1 MRLLHT
7 IFFMFIGSFI
17 IQYLVMSAIMTNNI
31 SNITFSLGKAYLA
44 TIMGLF
50 MVLIEI
56 AMHDMQYS
64 SFNLQ
69 YYSIFGGLLLLF
81 IYFYRVQYAIKDQ
94 QYLEE
99 MIEHHSMALLTSNQI
114 LKKTDSYNVSK
125 LAKNIIQ
132 TQTDEIME
140 MQGLLKNNYKS
151 E

>member
-17 IQYLVMSAIMTNNI
+17 VQYLAMSAIMTNRF

-50 MVLIEI
+50 MVIIEI
-56 AMHDMQYS
+56 MMHDMQYS

-69 YYSIFGGLLLLF
+69 YYSIFGGLLLVF
-81 IYFYRVQYAIKDQ
+81 IYLYRVQYAIKDQ

-99 MIEHHSMALLTSNQI
+99 MIEHHSMALLTSNEI
-114 LKKTDSYNVSK
+114 LKKTDNYNVSK
-125 LAKNIIQ
+125 LAKNITQ

-140 MQGLLKNNYKS
+140 MKGLLKK
-151 E
+151 

>member
-17 IQYLVMSAIMTNNI
+17 VQYLIMSAIMTNNI
-31 SNITFSLGKAYLA
+31 SNITISLGKAYLA
-44 TIMGLF
+44 TIMSLF

-56 AMHDMQYS
+56 MMHDMQYS

-81 IYFYRVQYAIKDQ
+81 IYLYRVQYAIKDQ

-125 LAKNIIQ
+125 LAKNIVQ
-132 TQTDEIME
+132 TQKDEIME
-140 MQGLLKNNYKS
+140 MKGLLKK
-151 E
+151 

>member
-17 IQYLVMSAIMTNNI
+17 IQYLIMSAIMTNNI
-31 SNITFSLGKAYLA
+31 SNITISLGKAYLA

-56 AMHDMQYS
+56 MMHDMQYN

-69 YYSIFGGLLLLF
+69 YYSIFGGLLLFF
-81 IYFYRVQYAIKDQ
+81 IYLYRVQYAIKDQ

-114 LKKTDSYNVSK
+114 LKKTNSYNVSK
-125 LAKNIIQ
+125 LAKNIVQ
-132 TQTDEIME
+132 TQKDEIME
-140 MQGLLKNNYKS
+140 MKGLLKK
-151 E
+151 

>member
-17 IQYLVMSAIMTNNI
+17 VQYLIMSAIMTNNI
-31 SNITFSLGKAYLA
+31 SNITISLGKAYLA
-44 TIMGLF
+44 TVMGLF

-56 AMHDMQYS
+56 MMHDMQYN

-69 YYSIFGGLLLLF
+69 YYSIFGGLLLFF
-81 IYFYRVQYAIKDQ
+81 IYLYRVQYAIKDQ

-114 LKKTDSYNVSK
+114 LKKTNSYNVSK
-125 LAKNIIQ
+125 LAKNIVQ
-132 TQTDEIME
+132 TQKDEIME
-140 MQGLLKNNYKS
+140 MKGLLKK
-151 E
+151 

>member
-17 IQYLVMSAIMTNNI
+17 VQYLAMSAIMTNRF

-56 AMHDMQYS
+56 MMHDMQYS

-69 YYSIFGGLLLLF
+69 YYSIFGGLLLVF
-81 IYFYRVQYAIKDQ
+81 IYLYRVQYAIKDQ

-99 MIEHHSMALLTSNQI
+99 MIEHHSMALLTSNKI
-114 LKKTDSYNVSK
+114 LKKTDNYNVSK
-125 LAKNIIQ
+125 LAKNITQ

-140 MQGLLKNNYKS
+140 MKGLLKK
-151 E
+151 

>member
-17 IQYLVMSAIMTNNI
+17 VQYLIMSVIMTNNI
-31 SNITFSLGKAYLA
+31 SNITISLGKAYLA

-56 AMHDMQYS
+56 IMHDMQYN

-81 IYFYRVQYAIKDQ
+81 IYLYRVQYAIKDQ

-125 LAKNIIQ
+125 LAKNIVQ
-132 TQTDEIME
+132 TQKDEIME
-140 MQGLLKNNYKS
+140 MKGLLKK
-151 E
+151 

>member
-17 IQYLVMSAIMTNNI
+17 VQYLIMSAIMTNNI
-31 SNITFSLGKAYLA
+31 SNITISLGKAYLA
-44 TIMGLF
+44 TIMGLL

-56 AMHDMQYS
+56 MMHDMQYS

-81 IYFYRVQYAIKDQ
+81 IYLYRVQYAIKDQ

-114 LKKTDSYNVSK
+114 LKKTDSYKVSK
-125 LAKNIIQ
+125 LAKNIVQ
-132 TQTDEIME
+132 TQKDEIME
-140 MQGLLKNNYKS
+140 MKGLLKK
-151 E
+151 

>member
-17 IQYLVMSAIMTNNI
+17 IQYLIMSAIMTNNI
-31 SNITFSLGKAYLA
+31 SNITISLGKAYLA
-44 TIMGLF
+44 TIMGLL

-56 AMHDMQYS
+56 MMHDMQYS

-81 IYFYRVQYAIKDQ
+81 IYLYRVQYAIKDQ

-132 TQTDEIME
+132 TQKDEIME
-140 MQGLLKNNYKS
+140 MKGLLKK
-151 E
+151 

>member
-17 IQYLVMSAIMTNNI
+17 VQYLIMSAIMTNNI
-31 SNITFSLGKAYLA
+31 SNITISLGKAYLA
-44 TIMGLF
+44 TIMGLL

-56 AMHDMQYS
+56 MMHDMQYS

-81 IYFYRVQYAIKDQ
+81 IYLYRVQYAIKDQ

-125 LAKNIIQ
+125 LAKNIVQ
-132 TQTDEIME
+132 TQKDEIME
-140 MQGLLKNNYKS
+140 MKGLLKK
-151 E
+151 

>member
-17 IQYLVMSAIMTNNI
+17 IQYLIMSAIMTNNI
-31 SNITFSLGKAYLA
+31 SNITISLGKAYLA

-56 AMHDMQYS
+56 MMHDMQYN

-69 YYSIFGGLLLLF
+69 YYSIFGGLLLFF
-81 IYFYRVQYAIKDQ
+81 IYLYRVQYAIKDQ

-114 LKKTDSYNVSK
+114 LKKTKSYNVSK
-125 LAKNIIQ
+125 LAKNIVQ
-132 TQTDEIME
+132 TQKDEIME
-140 MQGLLKNNYKS
+140 MKGLLKK
-151 E
+151 

>member
-1 MRLLHT
+1 
-7 IFFMFIGSFI
+7 MFIGSFI
-17 IQYLVMSAIMTNNI
+17 VQYLAMSAIMTNRF

-56 AMHDMQYS
+56 MMHDMQYS

-81 IYFYRVQYAIKDQ
+81 IYLYRVQYAIKDQ

-99 MIEHHSMALLTSNQI
+99 MIEHHSMALLTSNEI
-114 LKKTDSYNVSK
+114 LKKTDNYNVSK
-125 LAKNIIQ
+125 LAKNITQ
-132 TQTDEIME
+132 SQTDEILE
-140 MQGLLKNNYKS
+140 MKGLLKK
-151 E
+151 

>member
-17 IQYLVMSAIMTNNI
+17 VQYLIMSAIMTNNI
-31 SNITFSLGKAYLA
+31 SNITISLGKAYLA

-56 AMHDMQYS
+56 MMHDMQYN

-69 YYSIFGGLLLLF
+69 YYSIFGGLLLFF
-81 IYFYRVQYAIKDQ
+81 IYLYRVQYAIKDQ

-114 LKKTDSYNVSK
+114 LKKTNSYNVSK
-125 LAKNIIQ
+125 LAKNIVQ
-132 TQTDEIME
+132 TQKDEIME
-140 MQGLLKNNYKS
+140 MKGLLKK
-151 E
+151 

>member
-17 IQYLVMSAIMTNNI
+17 VQYLAMSAIMTNRF

-56 AMHDMQYS
+56 MMHDMQYS

-81 IYFYRVQYAIKDQ
+81 IYLYRVQYAIKDQ

-99 MIEHHSMALLTSNQI
+99 MIEHHSMALLTSNEI
-114 LKKTDSYNVSK
+114 LKKTDNYNVSK

-140 MQGLLKNNYKS
+140 MKGLLKK
-151 E
+151 

>member
-17 IQYLVMSAIMTNNI
+17 VQYLAMSAIMTNRF

-56 AMHDMQYS
+56 MMHDMQYS

-81 IYFYRVQYAIKDQ
+81 IYLYRVQYAIKDQ

-99 MIEHHSMALLTSNQI
+99 MIEHHSMALLTSNEI
-114 LKKTDSYNVSK
+114 LKKTNNYNVSK
-125 LAKNIIQ
+125 LAKNITQ

-140 MQGLLKNNYKS
+140 MKGLLKK
-151 E
+151 

>member
-17 IQYLVMSAIMTNNI
+17 IQYLIMSAIMTNNI

-44 TIMGLF
+44 TIMGLL

-140 MQGLLKNNYKS
+140 MQGLLKNNYKP

>member
-17 IQYLVMSAIMTNNI
+17 VQYLAMSAIMTNRF

-56 AMHDMQYS
+56 MMHDMQYS
-64 SFNLQ
+64 SVNLQ
-69 YYSIFGGLLLLF
+69 YYFIFGGLLLLF
-81 IYFYRVQYAIKDQ
+81 IYLYRVQYAIKDQ

-99 MIEHHSMALLTSNQI
+99 MIEHHSMALLTSNEI
-114 LKKTDSYNVSK
+114 LKKTDNYNVSK
-125 LAKNIIQ
+125 LAKNITQ

-140 MQGLLKNNYKS
+140 MKGLLKK
-151 E
+151 